1 MRIVDVPEL
10 PGLTEHA
17 AVAHLTAAVAA
28 LRDAAHGA
36 APALHGRTLWMV
48 NSTEHGGG
56 VAEMLPGM
64 VSLLRELGIA
74 TRWAVIE
81 ADEPGFFAFTKR
93 VHNLIHDAGDPAIG
107 PDDVALYEQVNR
119 RNAEALLPH
128 LRPGDIV
135 ALHDPQ
141 PLPMA
146 PLLRA
151 AQDVHVLW
159 RCHIGLDERTPRT
172 QAAWQLLQPYALSCE
187 RVIFSAADYVPPAL
201 ASRSVI
207 IHPAIDPLA
216 PKNTD
221 LNLHAV
227 VCLLASAGLSLVGP
241 TVPPPFEQPAL
252 RVTPDGRAVAAR
264 ELGEIGLLTRPIVM
278 QVSRWDRLKGF
289 LPLMQ
294 AFAALKARPATG
306 DEHARRRAELLRLVL
321 AGPVVGSVSDDP
333 ESREVLDELIRAYVA
348 LPPAVQKDIVLLQL
362 PMSSREENALIV
374 NALQRAATIV
384 AQNSLREGFG
394 LTIAE
399 AMWKRVP
406 VLTSAQAAGPR
417 TQVTDEEHGRLV
429 HDPQDPAEIADTL
442 ADMLHRPHDRARW
455 ARNAQ
460 RRAHDE
466 FMIFTQ
472 LRRWVDV
479 CREVVEDAAREARG
493 SAAAA
498 DG

>member
-1 MRIVDVPEL
+1 MRVVEIPAL
-10 PGLTEHA
+10 PGLADHA

-28 LRDAAHGA
+28 LRDAAHRA
-36 APALHGRTLWMV
+36 APTLRGRTLWMV
-48 NSTEHGGG
+48 NSTEQGGG
-56 VAEMLPGM
+56 VAEMMPGM
-64 VSLLRELGIA
+64 ITLLRELGVA

-81 ADEPGFFAFTKR
+81 ADEPRFFEFTKR
-93 VHNLIHDAGDPAIG
+93 IHNLIHDAGEPVID
-107 PDDVALYEQVNR
+107 PDDVALYEAVNR
-119 RNAEALLPH
+119 RNTAALLPH

-151 AQDVHVLW
+151 HTAVHVIW

-172 QAAWQLLQPYALSCE
+172 DAAWQLLQRYTPACE

-201 ASRSVI
+201 ASRSAI

-241 TVPPPFEQPAL
+241 TVPPPFEQPVL
-252 RVTPDGRAVAAR
+252 RVTPDGHAVEAR
-264 ELGEIGLLTRPIVM
+264 TLGEIGLLTRPIVL

-294 AFAALKARPATG
+294 AFAALKTRPATG
-306 DEHARRRAELLRLVL
+306 DEHERRRTELLRLVL
-321 AGPVVGSVSDDP
+321 AGPVVGAVSDDP

-348 LPPAVQKDIVLLQL
+348 LPRAVQDDVALLQL
-362 PMSSREENALIV
+362 PMASREENALVV

-406 VLTSAQAAGPR
+406 VLTSARAAGPR
-417 TQVTDEEHGRLV
+417 TQVTEGEHGRLV
-429 HDPQDPAEIADTL
+429 HDPEDPAEIADTL
-442 ADMLHRPHDRARW
+442 GDMLRRRQDRARW

-472 LRRWVDV
+472 LRRWVDL
-479 CREVVEDAAREARG
+479 CREVVEDAARQAQASG
-493 SAAAA
+493 AAA